1 MRRFLV
7 EVYAP
12 GTSKLSELAASARAA
27 ADGMDYVRSIF
38 VPEDEVCFHVF
49 DGESAEVLLHAFAG
63 ARIVQAVEEAQGAG

>member
-12 GTSKLSELAASARAA
+12 GTSELDELTASARAA
-27 ADGMDYVRSIF
+27 TDGMEYVRSIF

-49 DGESAEVLLHAFAG
+49 DGDSADALTRAFAG
-63 ARIVQAVEEAQGAG
+63 ARIVEAVEEAR

>member
-12 GTSKLSELAASARAA
+12 GASRLADLAASARAA
-27 ADGMDYVRSIF
+27 ADGMEYVRSIF

-49 DGESAEVLLHAFAG
+49 EGDSVEALSGAFAG
-63 ARIVQAVEEAQGAG
+63 ARIVEAVEGS